1 MKLRLVVYR
10 DWNQISVKDF
20 EVEGKPTD
28 WDEVEKYA
36 FDTWKESIKLT
47 DIKEVIQEVLVQE
60 SVKIEN
66 PYKDSYGTGLEIGD
80 IVGCI
85 KEENNRPTVTSGVIE
100 RRFSENGSYFIE
112 VNNGNMQ
119 TYLAETVMYLG

>member
-36 FDTWKESIKLT
+36 FDTWKESIK
-47 DIKEVIQEVLVQE
+47 I
-60 SVKIEN
+60 IEIN
-66 PYKDSYGTGLEIGD
+66 KVE
-80 IVGCI
+80 
-85 KEENNRPTVTSGVIE
+85 
-100 RRFSENGSYFIE
+100 
-112 VNNGNMQ
+112 
-119 TYLAETVMYLG
+119 